1 MKTFSTIKSILLI
14 IFLSTSVITVG
25 QEPLNAQDLLNLKF
39 CSKAEISP
47 NGENIIYTVGTPRGA
62 NEKAGSSHLVHYK
75 MNLKQKTSQGIFN
88 DSIHASSP
96 MWSPDGK
103 WISFLYKNK
112 GGIRQVW
119 MMPVDGGEMKQITNS
134 QTNVLTYQLSP
145 DGTSVAFKT
154 IQSNSDRQKELND
167 RGYGFIFYEEN
178 IRNAKLFIKKI
189 TEDITVAPRQIKLE
203 GHVTGFK
210 FSKDGK
216 QIAAGI
222 CPQNLIDQK
231 YMFTKIFVID
241 LKSGS
246 SKLVSKNEGKLGNYE
261 ISPDGD
267 QLLYTAA
274 LDINDAAVS
283 QVFIVNILEGT
294 MKNLTPIDFKGHVTW
309 ATFKNND
316 KIYYLS
322 GEGVNT
328 NLSEVSVNG
337 GQREIVFDG
346 KTNKMALKNVVISN
360 DGKQFVLSISKVD
373 DRINL
378 YTWNGKGPTE
388 KITDL
393 NPILSERKLGKQE
406 PFQFKA
412 RDGQEVEG
420 LIIYP
425 LGYDVSKKYPL
436 IMYIHGGPESHH
448 DNAWNTR
455 YSTPGQVM
463 AGKGYLV
470 AYLNYR
476 ASTGYGVAFSK
487 QGLGDPA
494 GKEFD
499 DIADAIDYLC
509 AQKGGDEN
517 RVGMAGGSYG
527 GYASAWFATYY
538 TEKVKAVCMFVGIS
552 NLISKR
558 GTTDIPYEEM
568 YVHSGKPLEEQW
580 QMNLLRSPVYYAH
593 QSKTAT
599 LIYGGAD
606 DPRVHPTQSMELY
619 RRMKVNNHPAV
630 RLVQYPGEGHGNR
643 KQVGQIDVINRQVQ
657 WLDWYVKDAKSL
669 SGEMP
674 PLDISDSY
682 GLDWSH

>member
-1 MKTFSTIKSILLI
+1 MKVLSAIKTTLLI
-14 IFLSTSVITVG
+14 ILLGTSVITYG
-25 QEPLNAQDLLNLKF
+25 QDPLSIEDLLSLKF
-39 CSKAEISP
+39 CTGTEMSP
-47 NGENIIYTVGTPRGA
+47 DGESIIYTVGTPRGP
-62 NEKAGSSHLVHYK
+62 NEEAGGPNIVHYK
-75 MNLKQKTSQGIFN
+75 MNLKKRKPNVIFN
-88 DSIHASSP
+88 NSVSASSL

-103 WISFLYKNK
+103 WISFLHMAK
-112 GGIRQVW
+112 GGKKQVW
-119 MMPVDGGEMKQITNS
+119 MMPANGGEMKQITNS
-134 QTNVLTYQLSP
+134 PNNVLKYQISP
-145 DGTSVAFKT
+145 GGKSVAFTT
-154 IQSNSDRQKELND
+154 IPNNSGRQKELND
-167 RGYGFIFYEEN
+167 RGYGFVFYEEN
-178 IRNAKLFIKKI
+178 IRNSELFITKI
-189 TEDITVAPRQIKLE
+189 NEDITEEPRQIKLD

-222 CPQNLIDQK
+222 CPQNLVDHK

-241 LKSGS
+241 VKSGS
-246 SKLVSKNEGKLGNYE
+246 STLVSKNEGKLGNYE
-261 ISPDGD
+261 ISPDGN

-283 QVFIVNILEGT
+283 QVFMVNILEGT

-316 KIYYLS
+316 EIYYLS

-328 NLSEVSVNG
+328 NLNEVSVNG
-337 GQREIVFDG
+337 GQRKIVFDG
-346 KTNKMALKNVVISN
+346 KVNKMTLKNVEIDN
-360 DGKQFVLSISKVD
+360 EGKQFLLAISEID

-378 YTWNGKGPTE
+378 YAWNGKGTAE
-388 KITDL
+388 RITNL
-393 NPILSERKLGKQE
+393 NPMLSERKLGKQE

-412 RDGQEVEG
+412 RDGQKVEG

-425 LGYDVSKKYPL
+425 IGYDDLKKYPL
-436 IMYIHGGPESHH
+436 IMYIHGGPEAHH
-448 DNAWNTR
+448 DNTWNSN

-476 ASTGYGVAFSK
+476 SSTGYGVDYSK

-568 YVHSGKPLEEQW
+568 YVHSGKQLEEQW
-580 QMNLLRSPVYYAH
+580 QMNLERSPVYYAH

-619 RRMKVNNHPAV
+619 RRMKVNKHPAV

-643 KQVGQIDVINRQVQ
+643 KQVGQIDVINRQIQ
-657 WLDWYVKDAKSL
+657 WLDWYVKAANSL

-682 GLDWSH
+682 GLDWSY

>member
-1 MKTFSTIKSILLI
+1 MKVLVNIKTTLLI
-14 IFLSTSVITVG
+14 IFLSTSVITYG
-25 QEPLNAQDLLNLKF
+25 QDPLSIDDLLNLKF
-39 CSKAEISP
+39 CTGTEMSP
-47 NGENIIYTVGTPRGA
+47 DGESIIYTVGTPRGA
-62 NEKAGSSHLVHYK
+62 NEEAGGPNIVHYK
-75 MNLKQKTSQGIFN
+75 MNLKKRKPNVIFN
-88 DSIHASSP
+88 DSIHASSL

-103 WISFLYKNK
+103 SISFLHMAK
-112 GGIRQVW
+112 GGKKQVW
-119 MMPVDGGEMKQITNS
+119 MMPAQGGEMKQITNS
-134 QTNVLTYQLSP
+134 QNNVLNYQISP
-145 DGTSVAFKT
+145 DGKSVAFTT
-154 IQSNSDRQKELND
+154 IPNHSGRQKELNN
-167 RGYGFIFYEEN
+167 RGYGFVFYEEN
-178 IRNAKLFIKKI
+178 IRNAKLFISKI
-189 TEDITVAPRQIKLE
+189 NEDITEVPRQIKLD

-210 FSKDGK
+210 FSNDGK

-222 CPQNLIDQK
+222 CPQNLVDHK

-241 LKSGS
+241 AESGS
-246 SKLVSKNEGKLGNYE
+246 GKLVSKNEGKLGNYE
-261 ISPDGD
+261 MSPDGN

-283 QVFIVNILEGT
+283 QVFIVNIPEGT

-316 KIYYLS
+316 EIYYLS

-360 DGKQFVLSISKVD
+360 DGKQFVLSIAKVN

-378 YTWNGKGPTE
+378 YAWNGKGAVE
-388 KITDL
+388 KITNL

-406 PFQFKA
+406 TFLFKA

-448 DNAWNTR
+448 DNAWNSS

-476 ASTGYGVAFSK
+476 SSTGYGVAYAK

-494 GKEFD
+494 GIEFD

-509 AQKGGDEN
+509 DQKGGDEN

-580 QMNLLRSPVYYAH
+580 QMNLQRSPVYYAH

-606 DPRVHPTQSMELY
+606 DPRVHPTQSIELY
-619 RRMKVNNHPAV
+619 RRMKVNKHPAV

-643 KQVGQIDVINRQVQ
+643 KQVGQIDVINRQIQ
-657 WLDWYVKDAKSL
+657 WLDWYVKDANSL

-682 GLDWSH
+682 GLDWSY

>member
-1 MKTFSTIKSILLI
+1 MKAFSTIKSILFI
-14 IFLSTSVITVG
+14 ICLSISVATIG
-25 QEPLNAQDLLNLKF
+25 QEPLNIQDLLNLKF
-39 CSKAEISP
+39 SSMVKMSP

-62 NEKAGSSHLVHYK
+62 NEKAGAPHFVHYK
-75 MNLKQKTSQGIFN
+75 MNLKQKDSQKIFN
-88 DSIHASSP
+88 DSIQAASP
-96 MWSPDGK
+96 IWSPNGK
-103 WISFLYKNK
+103 WISFLHKDK
-112 GGIRQVW
+112 GGKTQVW
-119 MMPVDGGEMKQITNS
+119 MTPIDGGEMKQITNS
-134 QTNVLTYQLSP
+134 QTNILEYQLNP
-145 DGTSVAFKT
+145 DGKSVAFKA
-154 IQSNSDRQKELND
+154 IPSNSNRQTELNE

-178 IRNAKLFIKKI
+178 IRNAELFITKI
-189 TEDITVAPRQIKLE
+189 TEGIIEEPKQIKLD

-222 CPQNLIDQK
+222 CPENLIDQK
-231 YMFTKIFVID
+231 YMFTKIFIID
-241 LKSGS
+241 VKTGS

-261 ISPDGD
+261 ISPDGN
-267 QLLYTAA
+267 QLLYTAG

-283 QVFIVNILEGT
+283 QVFIVNIAEGT
-294 MKNLTPIDFKGHVTW
+294 MKNLTPINFKGHVTW

-316 KIYYLS
+316 EIYYLS
-322 GEGVNT
+322 GEGVYT

-346 KTNKMALKNVVISN
+346 RTTKMTLKNVVISN
-360 DGKQFVLSISKVD
+360 DGKQFVLAISKVD

-378 YTWNGKGPTE
+378 YAWNGKGSAE
-388 KITDL
+388 RITNL
-393 NPILSERKLGKQE
+393 NPILSERRLGKQE

-425 LGYDVSKKYPL
+425 LGYDPSKKYPL

-448 DNAWNTR
+448 DNAWNSS
-455 YSTPGQVM
+455 YGTPGQVM

-476 ASTGYGVAFSK
+476 SSTGYGVAFSK

-509 AQKGGDEN
+509 DQKGGDAN

-538 TEKVKAVCMFVGIS
+538 TQKVKAVCMFVGIS

-580 QMNLLRSPVYYAH
+580 QMNLERSPVYYAH

-606 DPRVHPTQSMELY
+606 DPRVHPTQSVELY
-619 RRMKVNNHPAV
+619 RRMKVNKHPAV

-643 KQVGQIDVINRQVQ
+643 KQVGQIDVINRQIQ
-657 WLDWYVKDAKSL
+657 WFDWYVKDAKPL
-669 SGEMP
+669 SNEMP
-674 PLDISDSY
+674 PLDISGSY